1 VSWVPAVLVTWLSTG
16 LFVLVVAALA
26 RPWQDGWWFPNGTW
40 LALIGVIAPLVSFF
54 AIGCIVL
61 ISHRASTLQGAQ
73 AVAGLLVLPVI
84 VLIVSQAAGALA
96 FDGGVVVAVGV
107 TAAVGDLVVFH
118 LAVRRFDR
126 DRVVT
131 RL

>member
-1 VSWVPAVLVTWLSTG
+1 MWLTLVG
-16 LFVLVVAALA
+16 L
-26 RPWQDGWWFPNGTW
+26 
-40 LALIGVIAPLVSFF
+40 IAPLAAFF

-84 VLIVSQAAGALA
+84 LLIMSQVAGMAVFDASMVLIVGIGLIVA
-96 FDGGVVVAVGV
+96 DVAV
-107 TAAVGDLVVFH
+107 FW
-118 LAVRRFDR
+118 LAVSRFDR
-126 DRVVT
+126 DRIVT

>member
-1 VSWVPAVLVTWLSTG
+1 YAV
-16 LFVLVVAALA
+16 VVAVFA
-26 RPWQDGWWFPNGTW
+26 RPWQSGWAFPNGTW
-40 LALIGVIAPLVSFF
+40 LGLVGIIAPLVSFF

-84 VLIVSQAAGALA
+84 VLIMSQAAGALA
-96 FDGGVVVAVGV
+96 FDRRVVVVVGV
-107 TAAVGDLVVFH
+107 LAAVGDLVVFH

-126 DRVVT
+126 DRV
-131 RL
+131 